1 MDAVVAGGEDVPD
14 QEEVKSPEEA
24 EERVVDGNKETTMT
38 AASNEANCVGDK
50 DDSNPGEV
58 KTETSAEKEA
68 KCDNTDFPKSNN
80 VDISQSND
88 INLPKSD
95 DTILQKSDDTDL
107 SNSNDTNL
115 PKIGNTD
122 LPKSENTDLAANLQE
137 QLARL
142 ACLDPLAVTH
152 HHCPLKF
159 NRLH

>member
-1 MDAVVAGGEDVPD
+1 MGEVVAGGEDVPD

-24 EERVVDGNKETTMT
+24 EERVVVANKETTMT

-50 DDSNPGEV
+50 DDSNPGEDTIAV
-58 KTETSAEKEA
+58 KEDDS
-68 KCDNTDFPKSNN
+68 DIPKSDS
-80 VDISQSND
+80 VDISKSNGTD
-88 INLPKSD
+88 LSKSD
-95 DTILQKSDDTDL
+95 DTNFQQSDDTDL
-107 SNSNDTNL
+107 PNSNDTNL